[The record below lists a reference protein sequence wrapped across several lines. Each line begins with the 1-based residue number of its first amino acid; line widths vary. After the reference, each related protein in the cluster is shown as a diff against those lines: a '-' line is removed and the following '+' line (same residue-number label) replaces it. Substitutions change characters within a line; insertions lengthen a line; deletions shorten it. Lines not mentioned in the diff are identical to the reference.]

1 MANITKENKIHFFIK
16 DESDEN
22 FVKIELESYMAIP
35 QHDGEIRFK
44 RIEDIRMFYHRDIE
58 NCELGSFEI
67 DFGRNDCLYSGCK
80 SVKELYKYQQS
91 DTSIYNFNPA
101 SKEDYLALRKKA
113 FRIFLKHR
121 CTDYSKL
128 EIGSE
133 FPR

>member
-16 DESDEN
+16 DESCQN

-35 QHDGEIRFK
+35 QHDSEIRFK
-44 RIEDIRMFYHRDIE
+44 RIEDIRIFYHRDIE
-58 NCELGSFEI
+58 NCEVASFKI
-67 DFGRNDCLYSGCK
+67 DFGRNDCMYSSCQ

-91 DTSIYNFNPA
+91 DTCIYNFKPA
-101 SKEDYLALRKKA
+101 SKEDYLALREKA
-113 FRIFLKHR
+113 FGIFLKHR
-121 CTDYSKL
+121 MADYSKL